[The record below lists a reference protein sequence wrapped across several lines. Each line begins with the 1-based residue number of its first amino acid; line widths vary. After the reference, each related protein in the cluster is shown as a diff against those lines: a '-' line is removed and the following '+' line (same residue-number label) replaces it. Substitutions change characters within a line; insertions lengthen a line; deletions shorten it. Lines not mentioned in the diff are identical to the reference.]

1 MRPPLSLLDRAKL
14 TLGMGDE
21 RPMQP
26 LTRKEFYE
34 LAAQCRA
41 YAQELARNDQNRVS
55 LKHCH
60 AFNQWLPQVKSY
72 DLLAPHLASLR
83 PARPIAR
90 WQVVVLAVVGG
101 LFLFVLAG
109 PALGQLYGS
118 MALYAYLFFMLMFT
132 FFVPERLY
140 GTTIELLEA
149 KVLRVVEALESVL
162 QRDDLGFTEAAYFR
176 VKEDLRES
184 RQELRQQI
192 DLAHRRWR

>member
-1 MRPPLSLLDRAKL
+1 MQPPLSLLDRAKL
-14 TLGMGDE
+14 TLGLGRE
-21 RPMQP
+21 RPERP
-26 LTRKEFYE
+26 LTRKEYYE

-41 YAQELARNDQNRVS
+41 YAEELARHDQNRVS

-60 AFNQWLPQVKSY
+60 EFNRWLPEVKSY

-90 WQVVVLAVVGG
+90 WQVLVLAVVAG

-109 PALGQLYGS
+109 PALGQVYGS
-118 MALYAYLFFMLMFT
+118 MLLYGYMFALLMFT
-132 FFVPERLY
+132 FFVPQRLY

-176 VKEDLRES
+176 VKDDLRES